1 MPSDTYKLEIDHP
14 DHLDSLTEI
23 QVEQA
28 IRIYISKYL
37 DRDDLSYCVNA
48 ELESKD

>member
-1 MPSDTYKLEIDHP
+1 MRTDIYKLEIDHP
-14 DHLDSLTEI
+14 ESLDRLTEI

-37 DRDDLSYCVNA
+37 DRDEPSYCVNA
-48 ELESKD
+48 ELESED